1 MHSSDRDELDDV
13 IDGALP
19 GYSRADPMDGLEDRV
34 LRRIQAAGATR
45 RISWFFRLG
54 FAIPALAAVLFAC
67 IALRMEWKSQSRT
80 TNATPMTA
88 VSAPQLSLPPAA
100 RVVAP
105 KRGNGTGQGPRS
117 LPKEEFFP
125 ARTPITDEERA
136 LVAWVGRAP
145 AEAAQAFADL
155 ERRSAEPIA
164 IQPIQI
170 PPLQSDGAQ

>member
-1 MHSSDRDELDDV
+1 MNSNDRDELDDL
-13 IDGALP
+13 IDRALP
-19 GYSRADPMDGLEDRV
+19 GYSRADPLDGLEDRV
-34 LRRIQAAGATR
+34 LRRVQTSGAPR
-45 RISWFFRLG
+45 RHPWFYRLG

-67 IALRMEWKSQSRT
+67 IALRMGWNSQSPA
-80 TNATPMTA
+80 TNTTPMPV
-88 VSAPQLSLPPAA
+88 VSAPQPSLPPAA
-100 RVVAP
+100 RAAAP
-105 KRGNGTGQGPRS
+105 KRDIGTGSRS

-125 ARTPITDEERA
+125 ARTPITAEERA

-155 ERRSAEPIA
+155 QERSAEPIA